1 MGALEGPTPSPKIRG
16 QAKNFPTRRLA
27 MAPGGR
33 EMCESLVTE
42 EQTRWSNKP
51 ANANYAGVI
60 PNGFRGNMDGGIR
73 ENPEVQTS
81 VV

>member
-1 MGALEGPTPSPKIRG
+1 
-16 QAKNFPTRRLA
+16 

-51 ANANYAGVI
+51 ANANYAGVA